1 MRTLAKNKQKMKYA
15 LQIAE
20 IPIYVTDE
28 NGNIEYDSYTDSE
41 GNKIPYLDESG
52 NKIPLDSGEKEIVY
66 STPKDFKANISMSGG
81 EAEAKEYGLST
92 ADYEAV
98 LNYSRGAF
106 PLVEGALIWFE
117 SKVEYKYG
125 GQEIE
130 VETDNG
136 KVKTKVPIPESA
148 DFMVLKT
155 PKSINEEKAILKA
168 VNK

>member
-1 MRTLAKNKQKMKYA
+1 MRTLEKNKQKMKYA
-15 LQIAE
+15 LQIAR

-28 NGNIEYDSYTDSE
+28 NGKIIYDSYIDSE
-41 GNKIPYLDESG
+41 GNKIPYLDANG
-52 NKIPLDSGEKEIVY
+52 NKIPLDTGKKEIIY

-81 EAEAKEYGLST
+81 EAEAKEYGLSI

-106 PLVEGALIWFE
+106 PLVEGALIWTK

-125 GQEIE
+125 GKEIE
-130 VETDNG
+130 FDTDNG
-136 KVKTKVPIPESA
+136 KIKTKVPIPTSA
-148 DFMVLKT
+148 DYMVLKT

-168 VNK
+168 LNK

>member
-1 MRTLAKNKQKMKYA
+1 MRTLEKNKQKMKYA

-20 IPIYVTDE
+20 SPIYETDE
-28 NGNIEYDSYTDSE
+28 NGNIKYDSYTDID
-41 GNKIPYLDESG
+41 GNEIPYLDNNG
-52 NKIPLDSGEKEIVY
+52 NQIPLDTGEKEIIY
-66 STPKDFKANISMSGG
+66 SIPKDFKANISMSGG

-92 ADYEAV
+92 ADFEAV
-98 LNYSRGAF
+98 ANYSRGEF
-106 PLVEGALIWFE
+106 PLIEGALIWLE

-125 GQEIE
+125 GEEIE

-136 KVKTKVPIPESA
+136 IVKTKVPVPTSA
-148 DFMVLKT
+148 DYMVLKT